1 MAISIW
7 GITNDYSKRHFCN
20 AEDFLMEAQTMK
32 RLHHPHLIQLYAVCT
47 QSAPFYLITE
57 LMAKG
62 SLLSFLQSQEGR
74 TMNVPSLALLAVQVA
89 SGMAYL
95 ESQRYVHRDLAA
107 RNCLVGDGNAVKI
120 GDFGL
125 ARMVQYYPAIL
136 ASATSELSRQAI
148 IQRSVKN
155 TTGEIWA
162 FFAGSYSA
170 DG

>member
-1 MAISIW
+1 
-7 GITNDYSKRHFCN
+7 
-20 AEDFLMEAQTMK
+20 MEAQTMK

-62 SLLSFLQSQEGR
+62 SLLSFLQSPEGR
-74 TMNVPSLALLAVQVA
+74 TMNIASLALLAVQIA

-107 RNCLVGDGNAVKI
+107 RNCLVGEGNVVKI

-125 ARMVQYYPAIL
+125 ARM
-136 ASATSELSRQAI
+136 
-148 IQRSVKN
+148 IQVRALIVLV
-155 TTGEIWA
+155 A
-162 FFAGSYSA
+162 FYALFCSCFWRLGGLRYKSHRKR
-170 DG
+170 

>member
-1 MAISIW
+1 MSPFCFV
-7 GITNDYSKRHFCN
+7 DLCN

-107 RNCLVGDGNAVKI
+107 RNCLVGDGNVVKI

-125 ARMVQYYPAIL
+125 ARM
-136 ASATSELSRQAI
+136 
-148 IQRSVKN
+148 IQV
-155 TTGEIWA
+155 GH
-162 FFAGSYSA
+162 
-170 DG
+170 